1 MTGTFQDVVLAEG
14 ACSIDMQ
21 PFVHTGTVKMVATR
35 KLSKFNP
42 VIISR
47 KADATFL
54 QFATDKFFRLAEQQR
69 KQSIFSNNQVVI
81 SKLSIIFFHHF
92 IKFLPV

>member
-14 ACSIDMQ
+14 ASSIDMQ

-54 QFATDKFFRLAEQQR
+54 QFATDKFFRLAEQR
-69 KQSIFSNNQVVI
+69 MQSVFSNNQVI
-81 SKLSIIFFHHF
+81 LSKLSLIFLNHF
-92 IKFLPV
+92 IKFLLV